1 VCNILSSVK
10 SSEARSLPGAR
21 PETAETAAD
30 LAGALHEVSN
40 ALTVVLGW
48 LDSAYSTLPPGE
60 EREAVEIARSHA
72 RLGHHVARHAIGAE
86 TGREQSER
94 SARSMARGAVVGVS
108 KEAKRRSL
116 LVEINDRG
124 AGGTL
129 IQYVDAVQ
137 QILLNLLLNA
147 IEFSPPSST
156 IVLTLRSEN
165 GYVVFSV
172 SDQGPGIEPERALTI
187 LSSAT
192 STRPGGAGVGLRYSS
207 ALARSYG
214 GELVLERAS
223 PGACFALRWP
233 SLEAPS
239 SARNA
244 PILAPTLRGTRLLL
258 VEDDASICSL
268 IEVVLE
274 ARGAEV
280 VTVRNAAEFVRIAAR
295 ERFDAALIDL
305 SPIADDVAGAL
316 ATLNGEGRSVPIILI
331 SGVASGVPAEAAG
344 QVAAWVRKPFE
355 MAEVVDALHRVIA
368 PVSS

>member
-1 VCNILSSVK
+1 MK
-10 SSEARSLPGAR
+10 SSEARSLPGTLQ
-21 PETAETAAD
+21 ESAETSAD

-48 LDSAYSTLPPGE
+48 LDAAHSTLPAGE
-60 EREAVEIARSHA
+60 EKEAIEIARSHA
-72 RLGHHVARHAIGAE
+72 RLGHHVARRAIGAE

-108 KEAKRRSL
+108 KEAQRRNL
-116 LVEINDRG
+116 LVEIQDRG

-147 IEFSPPSST
+147 IEFSPPGGSV
-156 IVLTLRSEN
+156 VLTLRSQN

-172 SDQGPGIEPERALTI
+172 SDQGPGIEPERALSI

-192 STRPGGAGVGLRYSS
+192 STRPGGAGLGLRYSS

-214 GELVLERAS
+214 GELVLERSS

-233 SLEAPS
+233 SLESPS
-239 SARNA
+239 SARHA
-244 PILAPTLRGTRLLL
+244 PLLEPTLRGTRLLL

-268 IEVVLE
+268 IEVALE

-280 VTVRNAAEFVRIAAR
+280 VIVRNAAEFARIAAR
-295 ERFDAALIDL
+295 DERFDAALVDL

-316 ATLNGEGRSVPIILI
+316 GALNAAGRSVPIILI

-344 QVAAWVRKPFE
+344 VVAAWVRKPFE
-355 MAEVVDALHRVIA
+355 MAEVVEALHRVIA
-368 PVSS
+368 LPPA